1 MSEPKA
7 EIIHVHAMRLDD
19 LGLAEDTASRAL
31 VFLRK
36 GQNVEIR
43 FAARTMLP
51 GFAERLVSALV
62 AGEVWPARATVKF
75 VGDPDVLSVIRNVRD
90 TAENTRILAN
100 KGFATGEYGPVER
113 EIRPKQPPKG
123 DV

>member
-31 VFLRK
+31 AFLRK

-43 FAARTMLP
+43 FAARTMLK
-51 GFAERLVSALV
+51 GFAERMLGKLLSGEDWPGRAL
-62 AGEVWPARATVKF
+62 VKF
-75 VGDPDVLSVIRNVRD
+75 VGDPDLLV
-90 TAENTRILAN
+90 TLARAREDN
-100 KGFATGEYGPVER
+100 PEFARAVQRAAFGVGADGPSER
-113 EIRPKQPPKG
+113 TPKPKPPKG
-123 DV
+123 GA